1 MAMKQA
7 WILAATLLVLAGCSS
22 NDNTVEPI
30 YEIDEDA
37 AVVIMPVREP
47 GVTNAW
53 ESFDVGHKI
62 AEAASVRLANNA
74 EFIVRPYTRVVEL
87 ASMEQDWSLLKPKDV
102 AALTGADYVLVAELT
117 HWDPQDDKG
126 VGIVQGV
133 ARANV
138 RLFKVTDDPNLENDE
153 REAERIRKQ
162 NEARAKLGLPPVLRE
177 EGGLFV
183 AQEEVLAR
191 YPETYLDQ
199 YGESF
204 LDPDEAKGGLTAAMA
219 KKMAE
224 LLYEHD
230 EPFHF
235 LRGE

>member
-1 MAMKQA
+1 M
-7 WILAATLLVLAGCSS
+7 
-22 NDNTVEPI
+22 
-30 YEIDEDA
+30 
-37 AVVIMPVREP
+37 
-47 GVTNAW
+47 
-53 ESFDVGHKI
+53 
-62 AEAASVRLANNA
+62 
-74 EFIVRPYTRVVEL
+74 
-87 ASMEQDWSLLKPKDV
+87 
-102 AALTGADYVLVAELT
+102 AALTGADYVVVAELT

-138 RLFKVTDDPNLENDE
+138 RLFKVMETREADDE

-162 NEARAKLGLPPVLRE
+162 NEARRKAGLPELLRE
-177 EGGLFV
+177 EGGRFV
-183 AQEEVLAR
+183 AQEEILAR

-204 LDPDEAKGGLTAAMA
+204 LDPDEAKNGLTDAVA
-219 KKMAE
+219 KKIAQ
-224 LLYEHD
+224 LFYEHE